1 MSIKLPPL
9 PKPDINTASHIGQRI
24 VGYTEKT
31 VERLCREAIEA
42 DRAERQGEAVA
53 LIQLSDLNELMNA
66 NGMSVWMENPLIHP
80 PHCEG
85 DAPVGFVSVYLAPA
99 PKPAPATQQ
108 SGVGNSG
115 FDHNTAADFLNG
127 RTVSDEAMRKFV
139 AASRWAHDDRV
150 GLQATLL
157 SVRNEL
163 AAREA
168 EIALLKTELM
178 DAEAVSPATSGR
190 TQGGLTN
197 KLTGARMGVRVEGT
211 VMQRT
216 SGENDGA

>member
-31 VERLCREAIEA
+31 VDRLCREAIEA

-53 LIQLSDLNELMNA
+53 LIQLSDLNELMHA

-108 SGVGNSG
+108 APAQRPLTDEQIQDLLGIGNPTEEECRLIRLG
-115 FDHNTAADFLNG
+115 WEAANG
-127 RTVSDEAMRKFV
+127 
-139 AASRWAHDDRV
+139 
-150 GLQATLL
+150 
-157 SVRNEL
+157 
-163 AAREA
+163 
-168 EIALLKTELM
+168 I
-178 DAEAVSPATSGR
+178 
-190 TQGGLTN
+190 GGE
-197 KLTGARMGVRVEGT
+197 KP
-211 VMQRT
+211 
-216 SGENDGA
+216 